1 MPGMENRHIEL
12 TQRSADLRKKIAEA
26 EVLAKSPQP
35 DTRRTGEVLLN
46 ELTSEHA
53 EVMRKLWA
61 VVIAHGEILR
71 KEMEKRP
78 KRDPPPLSAG
88 TIARLEALFSQADQA
103 KAREVLL
110 QFSDQR
116 FCDRPAE
123 AERVWFAAL
132 KDSAGSLTK
141 LAKAIETAN
150 GDYRDLLLNV
160 GFASDPKGHLKWW
173 PGQTTPAPPWAPKL
187 PPPQK

>member
-1 MPGMENRHIEL
+1 MDRHIEL
-12 TQRSADLRKKIAEA
+12 TQLGADLRKKIAEA
-26 EVLAKSPQP
+26 QSLTKSA
-35 DTRRTGEVLLN
+35 DEATRQTGQDLLN
-46 ELTSEHA
+46 ELTSKHT
-53 EVMRKLWA
+53 EVMSELRT
-61 VVIAHGEILR
+61 VVIRLGEQLS

-78 KRDPPPLSAG
+78 KRDPPPLSTG
-88 TIARLEALFSQADQA
+88 TIERLELLFTPADRA
-103 KAREVLL
+103 KARETLL

-132 KDSAGSLTK
+132 RASAGNLTR

-150 GDYRDLLLNV
+150 GDYRDLLLEA

-187 PPPQK
+187 PPPR